1 MLNKATVIWIV
12 SAAAAEPA
20 AAGLFLMLAPSR
32 LGWLILGAELFE
44 PGQAV
49 GRLAG
54 IGLLAFA
61 LACLPASGAATP
73 LTSATRALSIY
84 HLLEMAFLGYLGV
97 AGKLVGVLL
106 WPAVVLHGLL
116 FTLLAGVWLVNRT
129 R

>member
-1 MLNKATVIWIV
+1 MLNKSAVSWIV

-20 AAGLFLMLAPSR
+20 AAGLFLMLTPSR
-32 LGWLILGAELFE
+32 LGWLILGADLFE

-54 IGLLAFA
+54 IGLLAFGFV
-61 LACLPASGAATP
+61 CWPAFGATAP
-73 LTSATRALSIY
+73 LTSATRALLIY

-106 WPAVVLHGLL
+106 WPAVVMHGLL
-116 FTLLAGVWLVNRT
+116 FALLAGVWLVNRT
-129 R
+129 S